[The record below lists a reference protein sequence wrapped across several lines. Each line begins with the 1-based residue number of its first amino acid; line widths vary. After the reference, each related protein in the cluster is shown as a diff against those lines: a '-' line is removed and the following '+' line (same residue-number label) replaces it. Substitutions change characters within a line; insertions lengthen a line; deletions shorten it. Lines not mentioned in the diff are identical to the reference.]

1 MRDEGTLRPFF
12 VFPIYTQLEGISL
25 VYSKEDR
32 YLLKEKEIPMNQET
46 YDKTQFNMIKEKLMT
61 YAISY
66 YGKEQIKRLQP
77 SSRLDVVKKRLQE
90 TAEAK
95 ALLLA
100 NLHVPFM
107 GLNNIEHLTNQVEK
121 GFILEPNELVS
132 YADFL
137 RSSRLIQSFMQKN
150 QFIAPLLARYS
161 ESLLLF
167 SDIEDE
173 IYQVIRNN
181 QVENDASR
189 ELRKIRRAIQECE
202 KEIELKLH
210 SFLRNVQNKP
220 KIQESIVVKKND
232 RYTIP
237 IKATYKNQIP
247 GTVIDASSKGT
258 TVFVEPTTVAKLND
272 KLYQLKME
280 EATEVYQILSSL
292 TGLIAEQMI
301 SIQSN
306 LEVVAQY
313 DMIFAKAKYSREIN
327 GIEPAINQ
335 EGIIEFVNVKHTLL
349 ADKAVPL
356 NLSLGKEYRGLTITG
371 PNAGGKTVV
380 LKTVGL
386 ISLQTMIGVQIMADA
401 GTNIA
406 IFDQIFVDIGDQQSI
421 ENALSTFS
429 GHMHNISEILAK
441 TKQNSLIL
449 LDEIGSGTEPNEG
462 AALAIAIMEAFYKK
476 GSILIT
482 TTHYGE
488 IKRFSEQHEDFLT
501 AAMAFD
507 SENLMPKYQL
517 ILGKTGESNAFWIA
531 NKMNLDEQVV
541 KLAQNYLHD
550 RNYSTKKEGSFQ
562 KVKKQKEQTIFPAYE
577 KGDRVFWTEKK
588 KIALIY
594 ELIEMTDDVVIYF
607 ENEKITVHKRQLK
620 LERRAKDLYPKN
632 YDLDSLFDNYH
643 DRKRQRD
650 LERGSKKAHK
660 NLRKEMQKRQEK
672 ETIEDNN

>member
-1 MRDEGTLRPFF
+1 
-12 VFPIYTQLEGISL
+12 
-25 VYSKEDR
+25 
-32 YLLKEKEIPMNQET
+32 MNQET
-46 YDKTQFNMIKEKLMT
+46 YNKTQFNQIKEKLMT
-61 YAISY
+61 YAISS
-66 YGKEQIKRLQP
+66 YGKELIKRLQP
-77 SSRLDVVKKRLQE
+77 NSHLEVVKKRLQE
-90 TAEAK
+90 TCEAK
-95 ALLLA
+95 ALLMA

-121 GFILEPNELVS
+121 GFILEPTELLS

-137 RSSRLIQSFMQKN
+137 RSSRLIQAFMQKN
-150 QFIAPLLARYS
+150 EFIAPLLAKYS
-161 ESLLLF
+161 DSLQLF
-167 SDIEDE
+167 SMIEDE

-189 ELRKIRRAIQECE
+189 ELRKVRRAIQECE
-202 KEIELKLH
+202 KEIEAKLT
-210 SFLRNVQNKP
+210 SFLRNAQNKP
-220 KIQESIVVKKND
+220 KIQEAIVVKKNE

-237 IKATYKNQIP
+237 IKATYKNQIS
-247 GTVIDASSKGT
+247 GTIVDASSKGT
-258 TVFVEPTTVAKLND
+258 TVFVEPTTVTKLND

-280 EATEVYQILSSL
+280 EATEVYQILSTL
-292 TGLIAEQMI
+292 TGLIAEQMVA
-301 SIQSN
+301 IQSN

-327 GIEPAINQ
+327 GIEPEINQ
-335 EGIIEFVNVKHTLL
+335 DGIIEFVNVKHTLL
-349 ADKAVPL
+349 GENAVPL
-356 NLSLGKEYRGLTITG
+356 NVTLGQEYRGLTITG

-386 ISLQTMIGVQIMADA
+386 ITLQTMIGVQIIADA
-401 GTNIA
+401 GTNVG

-429 GHMHNISEILAK
+429 GHMQNISEILAK
-441 TKQNSLIL
+441 TKRNSLIL

-517 ILGKTGESNAFWIA
+517 ILGETGESNAFWIA
-531 NKMNLDEQVV
+531 NKMNLDEHVV
-541 KLAQNYLHD
+541 KQAQNYLHN
-550 RNYSTKKEGSFQ
+550 RNYSTEKEHSLQ
-562 KVKKQKEQTIFPAYE
+562 KVRKQKKQPIFPTYE

-588 KIALIY
+588 TIGLIF
-594 ELIEMTDDVVIYF
+594 ELIELSDEVIIF
-607 ENEKITVHKRQLK
+607 VENQKVRVPKRQLK
-620 LERRAKDLYPKN
+620 LDRSAKELYPPN
-632 YDLDSLFDNYH
+632 YDLDSLFEDYH
-643 DRKRQRD
+643 ERKKIRD

-660 NLRKEMQKRQEK
+660 KLRKEMQAR
-672 ETIEDNN
+672 TIQREE

>member
-1 MRDEGTLRPFF
+1 
-12 VFPIYTQLEGISL
+12 
-25 VYSKEDR
+25 
-32 YLLKEKEIPMNQET
+32 MNQET
-46 YDKTQFNMIKEKLMT
+46 YNKTQFNQIKGKLMT

-66 YGKEQIKRLQP
+66 YGKELIKRLQP
-77 SSRLDVVKKRLQE
+77 NSHLDVVKKRLQE
-90 TAEAK
+90 TSEAK
-95 ALLLA
+95 ALLMA

-107 GLNNIEHLTNQVEK
+107 GLNNIEYLTSQVKK
-121 GFILEPNELVS
+121 GFILEPTELIS

-137 RSSRLIQSFMQKN
+137 RSSRLIQAFMQKN
-150 QFIAPLLARYS
+150 KFIAPLLAKYS
-161 ESLLLF
+161 DSLQLF
-167 SDIEDE
+167 SMIELE

-202 KEIELKLH
+202 KEIEAKLT
-210 SFLRNVQNKP
+210 SFLRNTQNKP
-220 KIQESIVVKKND
+220 KIQEAIVVKKND

-237 IKATYKNQIP
+237 IKATYKNQIS
-247 GTVIDASSKGT
+247 GTVVDASSKGT
-258 TVFVEPTTVAKLND
+258 TVFVEPTTVTKLND

-280 EATEVYQILSSL
+280 EATEVYQILSTL
-292 TGLIAEQMI
+292 TGLIAEQMVA
-301 SIQSN
+301 IQSN

-327 GIEPAINQ
+327 GIEPEINQ
-335 EGIIEFVNVKHTLL
+335 DGIIEFVNVKHTLL
-349 ADKAVPL
+349 GENAVPL
-356 NLSLGKEYRGLTITG
+356 NVTLGQDYRGLTITG

-386 ISLQTMIGVQIMADA
+386 ITLQTMIGVQIIADV
-401 GTNIA
+401 GTNVG

-429 GHMHNISEILAK
+429 GHMQNISEILAK
-441 TKQNSLIL
+441 TKRNSLIL

-517 ILGKTGESNAFWIA
+517 ILGETGESNAFWIA
-531 NKMNLDEQVV
+531 NKMNLDEHVV
-541 KLAQNYLHD
+541 KQAQNYLHN
-550 RNYSTKKEGSFQ
+550 RNYSTEKEHSLQ
-562 KVKKQKEQTIFPAYE
+562 KVRKPKEQTIFPTYE

-588 KIALIY
+588 TIGLIF
-594 ELIEMTDDVVIYF
+594 ELIELSDEVIIF
-607 ENEKITVHKRQLK
+607 VENQKVRVPKRQLK
-620 LERRAKDLYPKN
+620 LDRSAKELYPPN
-632 YDLDSLFDNYH
+632 YDLDSLFDDYH
-643 DRKRQRD
+643 ERKKIRD

-660 NLRKEMQKRQEK
+660 KLRKEMQARAIQRE
-672 ETIEDNN
+672 E

>member
-1 MRDEGTLRPFF
+1 
-12 VFPIYTQLEGISL
+12 
-25 VYSKEDR
+25 
-32 YLLKEKEIPMNQET
+32 MNQET
-46 YDKTQFNMIKEKLMT
+46 YNKTQFNQIKEKLMT
-61 YAISY
+61 YAISS
-66 YGKEQIKRLQP
+66 YGKELIKRLQP
-77 SSRLDVVKKRLQE
+77 NSHLEVVKKRLQE
-90 TAEAK
+90 TSEAK
-95 ALLLA
+95 ALLMA

-121 GFILEPNELVS
+121 GFILEPTELLS

-137 RSSRLIQSFMQKN
+137 RSSRLIQAFMQKN
-150 QFIAPLLARYS
+150 EFIAPLLARYS
-161 ESLLLF
+161 DSLQLF
-167 SDIEDE
+167 SMIEDE

-189 ELRKIRRAIQECE
+189 ELRKVRRAIQECE
-202 KEIELKLH
+202 KEIEAKLT
-210 SFLRNVQNKP
+210 SFLRNAQNKP
-220 KIQESIVVKKND
+220 KIQEAIVVKKNE

-237 IKATYKNQIP
+237 IKATYKNQIS
-247 GTVIDASSKGT
+247 GTIVDASSKGT
-258 TVFVEPTTVAKLND
+258 TVFVEPTTVTKLND

-280 EATEVYQILSSL
+280 EATEVYQILSTL
-292 TGLIAEQMI
+292 TGLIAEQMVA
-301 SIQSN
+301 IQSN

-327 GIEPAINQ
+327 GIEPEINQ
-335 EGIIEFVNVKHTLL
+335 DGIIEFVNVKHTLL
-349 ADKAVPL
+349 GENAVPL
-356 NLSLGKEYRGLTITG
+356 NVTLGQEYRGLTITG

-386 ISLQTMIGVQIMADA
+386 ITLQTMIGVQIIADA
-401 GTNIA
+401 GTNVG

-429 GHMHNISEILAK
+429 GHMQNISEILAK
-441 TKQNSLIL
+441 TKRNSLIL

-507 SENLMPKYQL
+507 SENLLPKYQL
-517 ILGKTGESNAFWIA
+517 ILGETGESNAFWIA
-531 NKMNLDEQVV
+531 NKMNLDEHVV
-541 KLAQNYLHD
+541 KQAQNYLHN
-550 RNYSTKKEGSFQ
+550 RNYSTEKEHSLQ
-562 KVKKQKEQTIFPAYE
+562 KVRKPKEQTIFPTYE

-588 KIALIY
+588 TIGLIF
-594 ELIEMTDDVVIYF
+594 ELIELSDEVIIF
-607 ENEKITVHKRQLK
+607 VENQKVRVHKRQLK
-620 LERRAKDLYPKN
+620 LDRSAKELYPPN
-632 YDLDSLFDNYH
+632 YDLDSLFEDYH
-643 DRKRQRD
+643 ERKKIRD

-660 NLRKEMQKRQEK
+660 KLRKEMQAR
-672 ETIEDNN
+672 TIQREE

>member
-1 MRDEGTLRPFF
+1 
-12 VFPIYTQLEGISL
+12 
-25 VYSKEDR
+25 
-32 YLLKEKEIPMNQET
+32 MNQET
-46 YDKTQFNMIKEKLMT
+46 YNKTQFNTIKEKLMT

-66 YGKEQIKRLQP
+66 YGKERINALQP
-77 SSRLDVVKKRLQE
+77 SSHLDLVKKRLQE
-90 TAEAK
+90 TSEAK

-161 ESLLLF
+161 ESLQLF

-189 ELRKIRRAIQECE
+189 ELRKIRRAVQECE
-202 KEIELKLH
+202 KEIELKLN
-210 SFLRNVQNKP
+210 SFLRNAQNKP
-220 KIQESIVVKKND
+220 KIQEAIVVKKND
-232 RYTIP
+232 RYTVP
-237 IKATYKNQIP
+237 IKATYKNQIS
-247 GTVIDASSKGT
+247 GTIIDASSKGT
-258 TVFVEPTTVAKLND
+258 TVFVEPATVAKLND

-280 EATEVYQILSSL
+280 EATEVYQILSTL
-292 TGLIAEQMI
+292 TGLIAEQMS

-327 GIEPAINQ
+327 GIEPKINQ

-349 ADKAVPL
+349 GDTAVPL
-356 NLSLGKEYRGLTITG
+356 NLSLGKDYRGLTITG
-371 PNAGGKTVV
+371 SNAGGKTVV

-386 ISLQTMIGVQIMADA
+386 ISLQTMIGVQIIADH

-429 GHMHNISEILAK
+429 GHMHNISEIFAK

-476 GSILIT
+476 GSIIIT

-517 ILGKTGESNAFWIA
+517 ILGETGESNAFWIA
-531 NKMNLDEQVV
+531 NKMNLDKQVV

-550 RNYSTKKEGSFQ
+550 RNYSTKKEASLQ
-562 KVKKQKEQTIFPAYE
+562 KVKKQKEQTIFPTYE

-588 KIALIY
+588 KIGLVF
-594 ELIEMTDDVVIYF
+594 EPIEMTDDVAIYV

-620 LERRAKDLYPKN
+620 LDRSAKELYPPN
-632 YDLDSLFDNYH
+632 YDLDSLFENYH
-643 DRKRQRD
+643 DRKRNRD

-660 NLRKEMQKRQEK
+660 KLRKEMQERQAK
-672 ETIEDNN
+672 NND

>member
-1 MRDEGTLRPFF
+1 
-12 VFPIYTQLEGISL
+12 
-25 VYSKEDR
+25 
-32 YLLKEKEIPMNQET
+32 MNQET
-46 YDKTQFNMIKEKLMT
+46 YNKTQFNQIKEKLMT
-61 YAISY
+61 YAISS
-66 YGKEQIKRLQP
+66 YGKELIKRLQP
-77 SSRLDVVKKRLQE
+77 NSHLEVVKKRLQE
-90 TAEAK
+90 TCEAK
-95 ALLLA
+95 ALLMA

-121 GFILEPNELVS
+121 GFILEPTELLS

-137 RSSRLIQSFMQKN
+137 RSSRLIQAFMQKN
-150 QFIAPLLARYS
+150 EFIAPLLAKYS
-161 ESLLLF
+161 DSLQLF
-167 SDIEDE
+167 SMIEDE

-189 ELRKIRRAIQECE
+189 ELRKVRRAIQECE
-202 KEIELKLH
+202 KEIEAKLT
-210 SFLRNVQNKP
+210 SFLRNAQNKP
-220 KIQESIVVKKND
+220 KIQEAIVVKKNE

-237 IKATYKNQIP
+237 IKATYKNQIS
-247 GTVIDASSKGT
+247 GTIVDASSKGT
-258 TVFVEPTTVAKLND
+258 TVFVEPTTVTKLND

-280 EATEVYQILSSL
+280 EATEVYQILSTL

-301 SIQSN
+301 AIQSN

-327 GIEPAINQ
+327 GIEPEINQ
-335 EGIIEFVNVKHTLL
+335 DGIIEFVNVKHTLL
-349 ADKAVPL
+349 GENAVPL
-356 NLSLGKEYRGLTITG
+356 NVTLGQEYRGLTITG

-386 ISLQTMIGVQIMADA
+386 ITLQTMIGVQIIADA
-401 GTNIA
+401 GTNVG

-429 GHMHNISEILAK
+429 GHMQNISEILAK
-441 TKQNSLIL
+441 TERNSLIL

-517 ILGKTGESNAFWIA
+517 ILGETGESNAFWIA
-531 NKMNLDEQVV
+531 NKMNLDEHVV
-541 KLAQNYLHD
+541 KQAQNYLHN
-550 RNYSTKKEGSFQ
+550 RNYSTEKEHSLQ
-562 KVKKQKEQTIFPAYE
+562 KVRKPKKQPIFTTYE

-588 KIALIY
+588 TIGLIF
-594 ELIEMTDDVVIYF
+594 ELIELSDEVIIF
-607 ENEKITVHKRQLK
+607 VENQKVRVPKRQLK
-620 LERRAKDLYPKN
+620 LDRSAKELYPPN
-632 YDLDSLFDNYH
+632 YDLDSLFEDYH
-643 DRKRQRD
+643 ERKKIRD

-660 NLRKEMQKRQEK
+660 KLRKEMQVRAIQRE
-672 ETIEDNN
+672 E

>member
-1 MRDEGTLRPFF
+1 
-12 VFPIYTQLEGISL
+12 
-25 VYSKEDR
+25 
-32 YLLKEKEIPMNQET
+32 MNQET
-46 YDKTQFNMIKEKLMT
+46 YTKTQFNQIKEKLIT

-66 YGKEQIKRLQP
+66 YGKERIRALQP
-77 SSRLDVVKKRLQE
+77 STRIEVVKKRLQE

-95 ALLLA
+95 ALLMA

-121 GFILEPNELVS
+121 GFILEPNELVN

-137 RSSRLIQSFMQKN
+137 RSSRLIQAFMQKN
-150 QFIAPLLARYS
+150 EFIAPLLARYS
-161 ESLLLF
+161 ESLQLF
-167 SDIEDE
+167 SDIEDQ

-189 ELRKIRRAIQECE
+189 TLRKIRRAIQECE
-202 KEIELKLH
+202 KEIESKLH
-210 SFLRNVQNKP
+210 SFLRNSQNKP
-220 KIQESIVVKKND
+220 KIQEAMIVRKNE
-232 RYTIP
+232 RYTVP
-237 IKATYKNQIP
+237 IKASYKNQIS
-247 GTVIDASSKGT
+247 GNVVDTSAKGT
-258 TVFVEPTTVAKLND
+258 TVFVEPLSVAKLND

-280 EATEVYQILSSL
+280 EATEVYQILSGL
-292 TGLIAEQMI
+292 TGLIAEKML

-327 GIEPAINQ
+327 GMEPAINQ
-335 EGIIEFVNVKHTLL
+335 AGIIEFVNVKHTLL
-349 ADKAVPL
+349 GETAVPL
-356 NLSLGKEYRGLTITG
+356 NVSLGKEYRGLTITG

-380 LKTVGL
+380 LKTIGL
-386 ISLQTMIGVQIMADA
+386 ISLQTMIGVQIIAEP

-429 GHMHNISEILAK
+429 GHMHNISAILAK
-441 TKQNSLIL
+441 AKQNSLIL

-476 GSILIT
+476 GSIIIT

-507 SENLMPKYQL
+507 SENLTPKYQL
-517 ILGKTGESNAFWIA
+517 ILGQIGESNAFWIA
-531 NKMNLDEQVV
+531 NKMNLDKQVV
-541 KLAQNYLHD
+541 KQAQNYLHD
-550 RNYSTKKEGSFQ
+550 RNYSTKKEPFHH
-562 KVKKQKEQTIFPAYE
+562 KNRRPKEQTIFPAYE
-577 KGDRVFWTEKK
+577 KGDRVFWTERKKSTLVYETSEMSDEIVIFTEDK
-588 KIALIY
+588 KIR
-594 ELIEMTDDVVIYF
+594 
-607 ENEKITVHKRQLK
+607 VHKRQLK
-620 LERRAKDLYPKN
+620 LEQSAKDLYPPN
-632 YDLDSLFDNYH
+632 YDLETLFEDFH
-643 DRKRQRD
+643 DRKKIRD

-660 NLRKEMQKRQEK
+660 QLRKEMQERQGKK
-672 ETIEDNN
+672 EE

>member
-1 MRDEGTLRPFF
+1 
-12 VFPIYTQLEGISL
+12 V
-25 VYSKEDR
+25 
-32 YLLKEKEIPMNQET
+32 NQET
-46 YDKTQFNMIKEKLMT
+46 YTKTQFNQIKEKLIT

-66 YGKEQIKRLQP
+66 YGKKRICALQP
-77 SSRLDVVKKRLQE
+77 STRIEVVKKRLQE

-95 ALLLA
+95 ALLMA

-121 GFILEPNELVS
+121 GFILEPNELVN

-137 RSSRLIQSFMQKN
+137 RSSRLIQAFMQKN

-161 ESLLLF
+161 GSLQLF
-167 SDIEDE
+167 SDIENQ

-189 ELRKIRRAIQECE
+189 TLRKIRRAIQECE
-202 KEIELKLH
+202 KEIESKLH
-210 SFLRNVQNKP
+210 AFLRNSQNKP
-220 KIQESIVVKKND
+220 KIQEAMIVRKNE
-232 RYTIP
+232 RYTVP
-237 IKATYKNQIP
+237 IKASYKNQIS
-247 GTVIDASSKGT
+247 GNVVDTSAKGT
-258 TVFVEPTTVAKLND
+258 TVFIEPLSVAKLND

-280 EATEVYQILSSL
+280 EATEVYQILFGL
-292 TGLIAEQMI
+292 TGLIAEKMS

-313 DMIFAKAKYSREIN
+313 DMIFARAKYSREIN
-327 GIEPAINQ
+327 GIEPTVNQ
-335 EGIIEFVNVKHTLL
+335 DGIIEFVNVKHTLL
-349 ADKAVPL
+349 GEAAVPL
-356 NLSLGKEYRGLTITG
+356 NVSLGKEYRGLTITG

-380 LKTVGL
+380 LKTIGL
-386 ISLQTMIGVQIMADA
+386 ISLQTMIGVQIIAEP

-429 GHMHNISEILAK
+429 GHMHNISVILAK
-441 TKQNSLIL
+441 AKQNSLIL

-476 GSILIT
+476 GSIIIT

-507 SENLMPKYQL
+507 SENLTPKYQL
-517 ILGKTGESNAFWIA
+517 ILGQIGESNAFWIA
-531 NKMNLDEQVV
+531 NKMNLDKQVV
-541 KLAQNYLHD
+541 KQAQNYLHD
-550 RNYSTKKEGSFQ
+550 RNYSTKKEPFHH
-562 KVKKQKEQTIFPAYE
+562 KIRRPKERTKFPTYE
-577 KGDRVFWTEKK
+577 KGDRVCWTDKK
-588 KIALIY
+588 KSALVY
-594 ELIEMTDDVVIYF
+594 ETIEMSDEIVIF
-607 ENEKITVHKRQLK
+607 IEDEKIRVHKRQLK
-620 LERRAKDLYPKN
+620 LEQSAKDLYPPN
-632 YDLDSLFDNYH
+632 YDLETLFEDFH
-643 DRKRQRD
+643 DRKKIRD

-660 NLRKEMQKRQEK
+660 QLRKEMQERQGKK
-672 ETIEDNN
+672 EE